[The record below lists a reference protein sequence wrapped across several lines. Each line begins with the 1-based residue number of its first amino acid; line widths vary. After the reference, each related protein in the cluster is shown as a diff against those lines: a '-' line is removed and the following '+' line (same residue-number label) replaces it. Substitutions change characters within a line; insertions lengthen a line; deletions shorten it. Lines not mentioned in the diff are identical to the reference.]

1 MNGSRPWM
9 IALAASAA
17 INVFLIGGV
26 AGMAFVRLTAPAPA
40 PVTPAAAPVVA
51 PRPAATSAQPA
62 PAATPA
68 PVVETPKPS
77 RHASP
82 PAATPATVAPPP
94 AAQAP
99 AAPPPETPAAAA
111 AARPPLISAADALS
125 PETRQAFRKALN
137 EANKRNRPIS
147 LQARAERQAALAALG
162 SPGYDP
168 AEVSRRLATARDLDQ
183 QARANVEAAL
193 SAFTATLSPQERAIL
208 ADGLSKVYTPLAA
221 RRAMREAN

>member
-9 IALAASAA
+9 IALAVSAA

-26 AGMAFVRLTAPAPA
+26 AGMAFVRLTAPAPLPA
-40 PVTPAAAPVVA
+40 QASAAAPAVT
-51 PRPAATSAQPA
+51 PRPATSALPA
-62 PAATPA
+62 PANAPA
-68 PVVETPKPS
+68 PIVETPRPAH
-77 RHASP
+77 HAAP
-82 PAATPATVAPPP
+82 PVAAPAAVAPPP

-99 AAPPPETPAAAA
+99 ATPPPEAATAAAA
-111 AARPPLISAADALS
+111 PRLPLISAGDALS

-147 LQARAERQAALAALG
+147 QQARAERQAALAALG

-193 SAFTATLSPQERAIL
+193 AAFTATLSPQERAIL
-208 ADGLSKVYTPLAA
+208 ADGLSKVYAPLAA
-221 RRAMREAN
+221 RRQMPGPN